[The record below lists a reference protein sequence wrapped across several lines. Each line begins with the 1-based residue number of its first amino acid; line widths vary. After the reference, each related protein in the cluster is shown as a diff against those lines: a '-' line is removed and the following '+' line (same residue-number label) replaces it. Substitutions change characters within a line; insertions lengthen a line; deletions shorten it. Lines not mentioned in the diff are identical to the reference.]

1 MEVYLPIAHID
12 VNIAVILL
20 YGALVGFFSGMVGLG
35 GGFLITP
42 LLIFSGVPPIVAV
55 STGAAQIAGTASG
68 ASYLYWRRGNI
79 DFKMVRILLIGG
91 LIGGGLGVYL
101 GKLLI
106 SGGQFENVLAFL
118 YVILLGAI
126 GASMLI
132 ESLRAIFRA
141 DGPAAGDARIRAAP
155 DPAAGSWFKRLPW
168 QTKFSASGV
177 RVSVLAP
184 LALGAAVGILTS
196 LMGVGGGF
204 VMIPAMIYVFKMPT
218 RIVIGTSLFQMLFTT
233 AAVSVMQAGVNY
245 SVDPFLALTLIFG
258 SVFGINLGERL
269 GARLSAEKLRLVLA
283 LVVVAVAAKMLLPLV
298 VSPGDV
304 YRMTIEVR

>member
-20 YGALVGFFSGMVGLG
+20 YGALVGFLSGMVGLG

-55 STGAAQIAGTASG
+55 STGAAPIAGTASG

-79 DFKMVRILLIGG
+79 DFKMVLILLIGG
-91 LIGGGLGVYL
+91 LIGGGFGVYL

-118 YVILLGAI
+118 YVILLGAV

-141 DGPAAGDARIRAAP
+141 DGPAAGDAHIQAASDSP
-155 DPAAGSWFKRLPW
+155 AGSWFKRLPW
-168 QTKFSASGV
+168 
-177 RVSVLAP
+177 
-184 LALGAAVGILTS
+184 
-196 LMGVGGGF
+196 
-204 VMIPAMIYVFKMPT
+204 
-218 RIVIGTSLFQMLFTT
+218 
-233 AAVSVMQAGVNY
+233 
-245 SVDPFLALTLIFG
+245 
-258 SVFGINLGERL
+258 
-269 GARLSAEKLRLVLA
+269 
-283 LVVVAVAAKMLLPLV
+283 
-298 VSPGDV
+298 
-304 YRMTIEVR
+304 